1 MLKRHHELIRTLFK
15 ASDIATAAA
24 AWIAAYGLRQLAGQ
38 MKLTPHKLPEFSTF
52 ISPMLLSLV
61 LMLLVF
67 TRQGLYEPKRTKKLL
82 AEIRDISHAI
92 FVTWG
97 LTYLIATFMKLDLSR
112 IMMFSV
118 LLSWLILAFFG
129 RLLTSKALWWFRSR
143 GLNIRHA
150 AIIGTGR
157 LGQTLFHRLKKNKW
171 IGIAPRYFIGDSSK
185 RTTLLDIDIRGP
197 LDNIDEILSQ
207 QPVDIVFVALASDD
221 QNKTEAIVRKL
232 TAANVDVR
240 LVPNLLPF
248 HFLHHDVTQLDSMT
262 IITLT
267 HSPHQG
273 WNSFVKRVFDLVISS
288 FLIALF
294 ALPMLIIALTIKFTS
309 KGPVFYRQERSSL
322 IGKPF
327 KILKFR
333 TMIPNAEAETGAT
346 WTEQNDP
353 RVTAFGKHLRKTSLD
368 ELPQL
373 FNVFLGAMSM
383 VGPRPERPELI
394 ERFRKQIPGYML
406 RHQVKAGLTGWAQV
420 HGFRGQTSLRK
431 RIQYDLYY
439 ITNWSLLLDLWT
451 LILTPFRGL
460 FNTNAY

>member
-24 AWIAAYGLRQLAGQ
+24 AWISAYGLRHLAGQ
-38 MKLTPHKLPEFSTF
+38 MELTPHQLPEFSTF
-52 ISPMLLSLV
+52 ISPMLLSLL

-82 AEIRDISHAI
+82 TEIRDISNAI
-92 FVTWG
+92 VTSWA
-97 LTYLIATFMKLDLSR
+97 LTYLIAAFMKIDLSR

-129 RLLTSKALWWFRSR
+129 RLMTRKALWWFRSR

-171 IGIAPRYFIGDSSK
+171 IGITPRYFIGDRSK
-185 RTTLLDIDIRGP
+185 RTRLLDIDIKGS

-207 QPVDIVFVALASDD
+207 HPVDIVFVALASGD
-221 QNKTEAIVRKL
+221 QNRTEAIVREL

-240 LVPNLLPF
+240 IVPDLLPF
-248 HFLHHDVTQLDSMT
+248 QFLHHNVTQLDSMT

-267 HSPHQG
+267 HIPQQG
-273 WNSFVKRVFDLVISS
+273 WNSFVKRVFDLIVSS
-288 FLIALF
+288 LLIILF
-294 ALPMLIIALTIKFTS
+294 ALPMLIIAITIKLTS
-309 KGPVFYRQERSSL
+309 KGPIFYRQERSSL

-327 KILKFR
+327 NILKFR
-333 TMIPNAEAETGAT
+333 TMVTDAEDGTGPT

-353 RVTAFGKHLRKTSLD
+353 RVTAFGKRLRKTSLD

-439 ITNWSLLLDLWT
+439 ITNWSLLLDIWT
-451 LILTPFRGL
+451 IILTPFRGL
-460 FNTNAY
+460 IHTNAY

>member
-15 ASDIATAAA
+15 GSDIITAVA
-24 AWIAAYGLRQLAGQ
+24 AWLIAYGLRDLAGQ
-38 MKLTPHKLPEFSTF
+38 MKLTPHPLPEFSTF
-52 ISPMLLSLV
+52 ISPMLLSLL

-82 AEIRDISHAI
+82 AEIRDISNAI
-92 FVTWG
+92 LITWG
-97 LTYLIATFMKLDLSR
+97 LTYLISTFMKIHISR
-112 IMMFSV
+112 IMMASV

-129 RLLTSKALWWFRSR
+129 RLLTREALWWLRRR

-157 LGQTLFHRLKKNKW
+157 LGQTLFHRLNKNKW
-171 IGIAPRYFIGDSSK
+171 IGIIPQYFIDDRSS
-185 RTTLLDIDIRGP
+185 RTRLLDIDVKSP
-197 LDNIDEILSQ
+197 LDDIDEILSQ
-207 QPVDIVFVALASDD
+207 KPVDIVFVALARDD
-221 QNKTEAIVRKL
+221 QNKTEAILSKL
-232 TAANVDVR
+232 TAANVDVCI
-240 LVPNLLPF
+240 VPDLLSF
-248 HFLHHDVTQLDSMT
+248 HFLGHDVTRLENMT

-267 HSPHQG
+267 HSPQHG
-273 WNSFVKRVFDLVISS
+273 WNSFVKRIFDIILAT
-288 FLIALF
+288 FLILLF
-294 ALPMLIIALTIKFTS
+294 ALPMLIVALLIKLTS

-322 IGKPF
+322 VGRPF
-327 KILKFR
+327 NILKFR
-333 TMIPNAEAETGAT
+333 TMTIGAEDKTGPT
-346 WTEQNDP
+346 WTTPDDP
-353 RVTAFGKHLRKTSLD
+353 RVTRIGKHLRKLSLD

-373 FNVFLGAMSM
+373 FNVLIGSMSM

-439 ITNWSLLLDLWT
+439 ITNWSFSMDIWT
-451 LILTPFRGL
+451 IVLTPFKGL
-460 FNTNAY
+460 INTNAY